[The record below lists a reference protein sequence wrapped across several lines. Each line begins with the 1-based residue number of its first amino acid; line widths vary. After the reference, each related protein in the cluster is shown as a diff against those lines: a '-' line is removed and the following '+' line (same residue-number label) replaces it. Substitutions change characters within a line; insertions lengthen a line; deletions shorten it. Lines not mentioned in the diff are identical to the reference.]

1 MAHLLVAGIINTCV
15 LPGVSIIMMI
25 SFQLGVELFISCYA
39 LHTGFLPFLVIK
51 FFIHRSWQG
60 VCSNSFQAQE
70 SDDHSCHGSYYQS
83 IVGISWY
90 CLLHC
95 QYKWVLEFGVGVIE
109 NVLIPVLPVL
119 TIPLLISRDQSIL
132 HFLSYFFFPAILFF
146 PTYYAQ
152 NFAHQKFNL
161 LVQNTIVATH
171 QFNIIVNS
179 NLIIC
184 YIEASI

>member
-1 MAHLLVAGIINTCV
+1 MCPLWYFNY
-15 LPGVSIIMMI
+15 IMMI

-132 HFLSYFFFPAILFF
+132 HFLSYFLSSNSFFFLPIMLKILLIK
-146 PTYYAQ
+146 
-152 NFAHQKFNL
+152 NF
-161 LVQNTIVATH
+161 
-171 QFNIIVNS
+171 
-179 NLIIC
+179 IC
-184 YIEASI
+184 LYKIQ

>member
-1 MAHLLVAGIINTCV
+1 MSSLV
-15 LPGVSIIMMI
+15 
-25 SFQLGVELFISCYA
+25 FQLYHDDQFSAGSRAFYQLLCITHRIPSFSSHQI
-39 LHTGFLPFLVIK
+39 
-51 FFIHRSWQG
+51 FIHSSWQG
-60 VCSNSFQAQE
+60 VCSNSFQAQK
-70 SDDHSCHGSYYQS
+70 SDDHSYHGSYYQS
-83 IVGISWY
+83 IVGVSCSIY

-109 NVLIPVLPVL
+109 NVLIPVL